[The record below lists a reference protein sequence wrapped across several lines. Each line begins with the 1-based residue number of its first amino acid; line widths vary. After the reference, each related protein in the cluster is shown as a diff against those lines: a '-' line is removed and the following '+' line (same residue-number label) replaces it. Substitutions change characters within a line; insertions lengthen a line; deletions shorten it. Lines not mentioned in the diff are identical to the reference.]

1 MASILDKLKNM
12 FGPGGETD
20 PSAQTVA
27 DKPVVAD
34 SRQEIA
40 PTFESNPEPTP
51 APVSPPPME
60 ELAPTPMMR
69 TVIQAP
75 LVSDAAELPESDE
88 ILIRAQPSPTGDQCV
103 FRINRPLFPGHSW
116 FFKDFE
122 SAEGSP
128 LAEVIFT
135 HDEVETLLVHEQS
148 FTITRYDKNNFEW
161 EKFAKEIGITVRETL
176 QEGGPAL
183 KESIIRDMPGE
194 EQIRTDIQK
203 VIDLEVNPGVAGHG
217 GQITLTGI
225 QGNTVNIQMGGGCQ
239 GCSSADLTLKIGI
252 HNAFRKAVPF
262 VGAIYD
268 ETDHASGLNPY
279 FS

>member
-1 MASILDKLKNM
+1 MASILEKLKSM
-12 FGPGGETD
+12 FGPGEETGS
-20 PSAQTVA
+20 SAQIVTETPATAVSSQESA
-27 DKPVVAD
+27 PV
-34 SRQEIA
+34 S
-40 PTFESNPEPTP
+40 EPTP
-51 APVSPPPME
+51 TPPAPASPPPME

-75 LVSDAAELPESDE
+75 VVSDAADLPDSEE

-135 HDEVETLLVHEQS
+135 NDEVETLLVHEQS
-148 FTITRYDKNNFEW
+148 FTITRYDQNNFEW
-161 EKFAKEIGITVRETL
+161 EKFAREIGAVVRETL
-176 QEGGPAL
+176 QEGGPVL
-183 KESIIRDMPGE
+183 KESIVRDMPDE
-194 EQIRTDIQK
+194 EKIREDIQK

-225 QGNTVNIQMGGGCQ
+225 QGNTINIQMGGGCQ
-239 GCSSADLTLKIGI
+239 GCSSADLTLKVGI

-268 ETDHASGLNPY
+268 ETDHAAGLNPY